1 MKDLLIVL
9 PAYNEEACIGEF
21 LDKIKADPIYAEA
34 DIAVINDGSRD
45 KTAQIAKS
53 RGVTVISHI
62 FNLGYGCALQ
72 TAYKYADEKGY
83 KFLIQIDS
91 DGQHD
96 VCNLQNIYGIL
107 TRKDNPPDVV
117 IGSRFMDGSVTF
129 KISALKKIVISFFRL
144 LIKASTG
151 NKILDPTSGLQG
163 MSRRIFVHNAVFL
176 NFFSDYP
183 DANMIVQSLLNN
195 FKLEETSAV
204 MHPRMT
210 GKSMH
215 SGLKPIIYT
224 VTMIISTFVV
234 IARKKVFRKS

>member
-1 MKDLLIVL
+1 ML

-21 LDKIKADPIYAEA
+21 LDKIKNDTIYEIA
-34 DIAVINDGSRD
+34 DIVVIDDGSRD

-53 RGVTVISHI
+53 RGVMVISHV

-72 TAYKYADEKGY
+72 TAYKYAAERTY
-83 KFLIQIDS
+83 KYLIQIDS

-96 VCNLQNIYGIL
+96 VCNLQNIYNVL
-107 TRKDNPPDVV
+107 TRGENPPDVV
-117 IGSRFMDGSVTF
+117 IGSRFMDNSVTF
-129 KISALKKIVISFFRL
+129 KISLLKKLVISFFRM
-144 LIKASTG
+144 LIRLSTG

-163 MSRRIFVHNAVFL
+163 MNREIFVYNSIFL
-176 NFFSDYP
+176 NFFNDYP

-195 FKLEETSAV
+195 YKLEEIGAV

-224 VTMIISTFVV
+224 ITMLISTFVV
-234 IARKKVFRKS
+234 IARKKVFKKN